1 MLRVP
6 PTLCV
11 ILSDAKYKSN
21 NNTNMKIKT
30 DFSAPVKTK
39 VESGII
45 ADVQKYQ
52 LEHVTVLQH
61 EWALPTGKYY
71 GELDDGNS

>member
-1 MLRVP
+1 MLRVL
-6 PTLCV
+6 LCV

-21 NNTNMKIKT
+21 NNTNRKMIET
-30 DFSAPVKTK
+30 DFSALAKTK

-52 LEHVTVLQH
+52 LEHDTT
-61 EWALPTGKYY
+61 A
-71 GELDDGNS
+71 